1 MKTKDLNQRQM
12 GQVTVK
18 RSGVPA
24 LVSGDLRP
32 GDLHSEVLISEAP
45 DFGSGSVLTR
55 IRSHMKTKDLNQS
68 QMGQVTVQRSGVP
81 ALVFACYL
89 CKLCGLGVYTPG
101 IYALGI
107 YILGV

>member
-1 MKTKDLNQRQM
+1 
-12 GQVTVK
+12 
-18 RSGVPA
+18 
-24 LVSGDLRP
+24 
-32 GDLHSEVLISEAP
+32 
-45 DFGSGSVLTR
+45 
-55 IRSHMKTKDLNQS
+55 MKTKDLNQS

-89 CKLCGLGVYTPG
+89 CKLCGLGVYTPE